1 MTKRLIAMPALAVA
15 AAALTACTAEM
26 DRETEI
32 RAPAVEVVGEAKRCI
47 ETNRI
52 QNTVVHDDR
61 TIDFDLGRETYR
73 NTLPA
78 RCAGLGFEE
87 RFAYKTTIGQLCS
100 IDTITVLR
108 SGGINGPTCGL
119 GEFVPVR
126 YVETGD

>member
-78 RCAGLGFEE
+78 RCSGLGFEE

-100 IDTITVLR
+100 IDVITVLQ
-108 SGGINGPTCGL
+108 SGGIRGATCGL